1 MKLYTLRRA
10 SQVVK
15 WIRQNLQQECS
26 SAGPEAPSAS
36 LFPWDQW
43 ILLLVCLFVSKL
55 DSKIHSFNTSLQF
68 LAYISCG
75 SLSTKSA
82 RRVPDFW
89 VVTSTLVLVLQLKT
103 QKHHLAEMR
112 WAEVCDDLSTESP
125 VLLFW
130 WKIGFLSS
138 NQKKNPSATLSTCN
152 SWPSWGHQ
160 QLCQMNIHRTM
171 FSAFVFSLV
180 WWW

>member
-1 MKLYTLRRA
+1 MRVLKLH
-10 SQVVK
+10 
-15 WIRQNLQQECS
+15 
-26 SAGPEAPSAS
+26 PP
-36 LFPWDQW
+36 LFFHGISEFCCWF
-43 ILLLVCLFVSKL
+43 IYLVFCFFSKL

-138 NQKKNPSATLSTCN
+138 NQKKILQRPFPRVTPGPAEVTSSFAKWTSIELCFQPSCLAWSDGD
-152 SWPSWGHQ
+152 SKQG
-160 QLCQMNIHRTM
+160 
-171 FSAFVFSLV
+171 SAIELHN
-180 WWW
+180 WED

>member
-1 MKLYTLRRA
+1 MRVLKLH
-10 SQVVK
+10 
-15 WIRQNLQQECS
+15 
-26 SAGPEAPSAS
+26 PP
-36 LFPWDQW
+36 LFFHGITEFCCWF
-43 ILLLVCLFVSKL
+43 IYLFFCFFFFSKL

-112 WAEVCDDLSTESP
+112 WAEVYDDLSTESP